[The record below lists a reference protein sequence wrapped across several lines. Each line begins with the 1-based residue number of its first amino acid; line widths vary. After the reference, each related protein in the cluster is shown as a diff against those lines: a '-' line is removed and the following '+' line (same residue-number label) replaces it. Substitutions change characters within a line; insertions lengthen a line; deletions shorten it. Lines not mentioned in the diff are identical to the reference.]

1 MFNFWLACSFFFGSM
16 IGSFLNCLVWRL
28 YHDESLWT
36 RSHCPHCQ
44 HQIAWYDNLPIFS
57 FLFLRARCR
66 HCQASIHWQYLATEL
81 ALACLFAF
89 SFWYHFQGL
98 SDLSLLAELTSW
110 NFTSLSLLR
119 DWLIIAFFSA
129 IFIMD
134 YQWYVVA
141 DEISLPGIISVFIF
155 SLALSLVWPSLTPAL
170 VWWKLLLAG
179 IVGGGFFS
187 LQYYLSGGRWV
198 GAGDI
203 RIGALM
209 GVALGWPV
217 VLVGLALAYFIGA
230 LAAVYLIIIRKKQ
243 SFDFKHLWQPSEP
256 TEAAI
261 IPFGP
266 FLAVGALI
274 ALFYGPSLLT
284 WYLNFMYY

>member
-1 MFNFWLACSFFFGSM
+1 MFIFWLSFAFLFGSM
-16 IGSFLNCLVWRL
+16 MGSFLNCLVWRL

-36 RSHCPHCQ
+36 RSHCPKCQ
-44 HQIAWYDNLPIFS
+44 HQIAWYDNIPLFS
-57 FLFLRARCR
+57 FLVLRARCR
-66 HCQASIHWQYLATEL
+66 HCQVRIHWQYFATEL
-81 ALACLFAF
+81 ALALLFAF
-89 SFWYHFQGL
+89 AFWYRFQGL
-98 SDLSLLAELTSW
+98 SDFILIEQISSW
-110 NFTSLSLLR
+110 NIHSLSLLR

-155 SLALSLVWPSLTPAL
+155 SLVLGWLWPDLAAAFSWSNLILATLVGA
-170 VWWKLLLAG
+170 
-179 IVGGGFFS
+179 GFFS

-209 GVALGWPV
+209 GASLGWPGI
-217 VLVGLALAYFIGA
+217 LVGLALAYFIGS
-230 LAAVYLIIIRKKQ
+230 LASIYLIAVRQKQ
-243 SFDFKHLWQPSEP
+243 SFSFKHLWEPGEP
-256 TEAAI
+256 TEQAI

-266 FLAVGALI
+266 FLALGALI
-274 ALFYGPSLLT
+274 ALFYGEAIIT
-284 WYLNFMYY
+284 WYQNLIL